1 MVQVNFKRF
10 QQIIA
15 SKGKNNYVTRRY
27 RRRMGRMGGNWTP
40 FLFVHGWLC
49 IALACASPQGAP
61 GQGGP
66 SGEGTRAQ
74 LNLPALSPG
83 KPTHLLIFAV
93 SGMQPA
99 HYLDLDRASAATG
112 QGEAN
117 LVLPTVALLGR
128 AGIVADAVEPVVPAS
143 LAPAMA
149 SLVTGLRP
157 ARHGIVADR
166 LLGKHGPRAQGYSH
180 ASALR
185 GVPLWY
191 LAEDSGLKVA
201 ALGWPT
207 TLGASVS
214 YLFPGLEPS
223 APDKSDWNVLR
234 DASTPWL
241 LGIAES
247 LGGASPEAREP
258 GPMRDH
264 VLAQMS
270 CALLESNA
278 PPNVL
283 LVRFSQSEQAL
294 RRSGPRSWEAR
305 EAFSR
310 IDTEIGDVLRCLQRS
325 GLLPDS
331 AIAVVGDFGW
341 APLHTQ
347 LNPNRLLAQAGLI
360 TLDRTGSQIEAW
372 DAIVRSNGGSVFV
385 YAKDEEHALQARQVL
400 EQASVQSN
408 AFRLISAAEMLQ
420 DGADPEAWFGLAAK
434 LGYAFGDSATLPFM
448 IAAQDRGVGGY
459 LPEQTSLYPGFV
471 LFGRGVRPGLEFPYL
486 RQVDIAPTLATL
498 LGLSLGETDGTP
510 LEGALQLG
518 G

>member
-1 MVQVNFKRF
+1 MP
-10 QQIIA
+10 
-15 SKGKNNYVTRRY
+15 TR
-27 RRRMGRMGGNWTP
+27 
-40 FLFVHGWLC
+40 
-49 IALACASPQGAP
+49 
-61 GQGGP
+61 
-66 SGEGTRAQ
+66 
-74 LNLPALSPG
+74 
-83 KPTHLLIFAV
+83 LLIFAV
-93 SGMQPA
+93 AGMQPTQ
-99 HYLDLDRASAATG
+99 YLDREGAVTA

-117 LVLPTVALLGR
+117 LVMPTVALLGR
-128 AGIVADAVEPVVPAS
+128 AGIAADAVEPVVPAS
-143 LAPAMA
+143 VAPVMA

-166 LLGKHGPRAQGYSH
+166 LLGKHGVRAQGYSH

-207 TLGASVS
+207 TVGASIS

-223 APDKSDWNVLR
+223 APEPDDWNELR

-241 LGIAES
+241 FAMAEN
-247 LGGASPEAREP
+247 LGGASPDARVP
-258 GPMRDH
+258 GPAHDH
-264 VLAQMS
+264 LLSQLS
-270 CALLESNA
+270 CALLQSNA
-278 PPNVL
+278 PPNVVM
-283 LVRFSQSEQAL
+283 VRFSQSEGAL
-294 RRSGPRSWEAR
+294 RRAGPHSWAAH

-310 IDTEIGDVLRCLQRS
+310 IDAEIGDVLRCLQRS

-360 TLDRTGSQIEAW
+360 TLDRTASQIEAW
-372 DAIVRSNGGSVFV
+372 DAIVRSNGGSAFV
-385 YAKDEEHALQARQVL
+385 YAKDEEHALHARQVL
-400 EQASVQSN
+400 EEASVRSN
-408 AFRLISAAEMLQ
+408 AFRVVPAAEMLE

-434 LGYAFGDSATLPFM
+434 LGYAFGDSATVPFM

-459 LPEQTSLYPGFV
+459 FPEQASLDPGFV
-471 LFGRGVRPGLEFPYL
+471 LFGRGVRSGLEFPYL
-486 RQVDIAPTLATL
+486 RQVDVAPTFATL
-498 LGLSLGETDGTP
+498 LGLSLGDTEGTP

-518 G
+518 R